1 MHRTTINIPD
11 AMMPTAR
18 IKALR
23 EGTTLSEVLRDLLA
37 R

>member
-1 MHRTTINIPD
+1 
-11 AMMPTAR
+11 MPTAR